1 MKLRYSSASPFVRKV
16 LIMAQETGL
25 LSRID
30 VLPADPFGD
39 DLSDIEQHN
48 PLGKVPAL
56 ITEQDGA
63 FVNSYSAC
71 EYLDSLHDGPKFLP
85 ANGPERWKVQQ
96 LHGLADGILD
106 AAVGQVYEVV
116 RRPAQYSYPQNSARL
131 TNKINKALDYLESQV
146 ADFDAA
152 LNLGSITLVCAL
164 DYLDFRLSEAIDWR
178 ANRPSLE
185 AWHDRLSDRPSFKQT
200 LPHL

>member
-39 DLSDIEQHN
+39 DLS
-48 PLGKVPAL
+48 
-56 ITEQDGA
+56 
-63 FVNSYSAC
+63 